1 MGVFMIQLHV
11 GQFVSHLYLEQ
22 QDALLTSKEAMLAF
36 LREQFQQD
44 EDAKRL
50 LWSAGRAQ
58 ARGERVLVDCTPEER
73 EAAQAIVYAVSRLAD
88 RARQLQR
95 EQNAARG
102 GARQPVQKMCVYSD
116 ASKAQGGKRLQS
128 EWVTMGGVRFRVT
141 SEDVYS
147 PEVWKSAEALADQP
161 FECLRDAI
169 TATNRAREHD
179 FLVESEEE
187 TLETSDTAHFEASSR
202 ATGYAWVTVDGVNVG
217 RTRCWSNL
225 DPVPETDSGAN
236 PERFRLEQLLARVR
250 TNGVRVV
257 FGTLRNNLSAKF
269 RSAKRLLMLEE
280 RASFRRKADALE
292 EFARDVLA
300 V

>member
-1 MGVFMIQLHV
+1 MIQLHV
-11 GQFVSHLYLEQ
+11 EQFISHLYLEQ
-22 QDALLTSKEAMLAF
+22 QGALLTSKEAMLAF
-36 LREQFQQD
+36 LREQFQRD

-88 RARQLQR
+88 RARQLLQR
-95 EQNAARG
+95 EHNAARG
-102 GARQPVQKMCVYSD
+102 ATRQPVQKMRVYHD

-141 SEDVYS
+141 SDDVYS
-147 PEVWKSAEALADQP
+147 PEVWRAAEALSSQP

-169 TATNRAREHD
+169 TATNRARGHD

-187 TLETSDTAHFEASSR
+187 TLETSNTAHFEASSR
-202 ATGYAWVTVDGVNVG
+202 ATGYALVTVDGVNVG

-225 DPVPETDSGAN
+225 DPVPETDLGAN
-236 PERFRLEQLLARVR
+236 PERFRLEKLLSRVR

-269 RSAKRLLMLEE
+269 KSAKRLLMLEE
-280 RASFRRKADALE
+280 RSSFRQKADALE
-292 EFARDVLA
+292 DFARDVLA